1 MLEDVCRGGF
11 DAAFERLR
19 AILQEGET
27 DKKTQYSI
35 EALWDIRRNGFK
47 DFPGVR
53 LHSAASAAA
62 AAAVALAAGFATA
75 GVAAP
80 GVAAAAVAAAVA
92 AAAVGSVVGVA
103 VLNVFII
110 YIYIYIHIVYV
121 TIMNI
126 LWSKE
131 YNSNLYYI

>member
-53 LHSAASAAA
+53 LHSAAAA

-80 GVAAAAVAAAVA
+80 GVAAAGVTAAVA

-103 VLNVFII
+103 VLNVCII